1 MKNEP
6 VFVLLAGGKSDRM
19 GVDKGLLK
27 YKHTFWILEQLN
39 RISKT
44 SIKTVY
50 IGLGYNSL
58 HYFDAISWFKDSLI
72 NDADYQGLKIK
83 TIVNPTPELG
93 SFSTL
98 QTILKNINPGCDVL
112 LSPIDVPLLN
122 TDELNKIISEKN
134 NIVMPNFEGKNGHP
148 IKMGGIFWQ
157 KLISL
162 NVSEIN
168 SRLDLQIKK
177 VNSEEVSIIKVHDA
191 SIIKNLNT
199 KTAWISYL
207 NEEKNNILFED

>member
-1 MKNEP
+1 MENET
-6 VFVLLAGGKSDRM
+6 VFVLLAGGKSERM

-44 SIKTVY
+44 SVKKIY
-50 IGLGYNSL
+50 IGLGYNSQ
-58 HYFDAISWFKDSLI
+58 HYFDAIAWLNDSLI
-72 NDADYQGLKIK
+72 NEVEYQDLKIK

-98 QTILKNINPGCDVL
+98 QTVLKNINSACDVL
-112 LSPIDVPLLN
+112 VNQVDVPLLY
-122 TDELNKIISEKN
+122 TDELNKIIAARN

-148 IKMGGIFWQ
+148 IKMAAFFWQ
-157 KLISL
+157 KLVSL
-162 NVSEIN
+162 DFSEEN

-177 VNSEEVSIIKVHDA
+177 VNPKEISIIKVHDA
-191 SIIKNLNT
+191 SVVKNLNT

-207 NEEKNNILFED
+207 NEAEN

>member
-1 MKNEP
+1 MENET

-44 SIKTVY
+44 TISKVY
-50 IGLGYNSL
+50 IGLGYNAQN
-58 HYFDAISWFKDSLI
+58 YFNAIPRFKDSL
-72 NDADYQGLKIK
+72 DKEVDYEGLKIK
-83 TIVNPTPELG
+83 NIVNPTPELG

-98 QTILKNINPGCDVL
+98 QTVLKNINLGCDVL

-122 TDELNKIISEKN
+122 TEELNNIISSKN
-134 NIVMPNFEGKNGHP
+134 NIVIPNFEGKNGHP
-148 IKMGGIFWQ
+148 IKMAASFWQ

-162 NVSEIN
+162 DISEEN
-168 SRLDLQIKK
+168 SRLDLQLKK
-177 VNSEEVSIIKVHDA
+177 VNSEEISIIKVNDA

-199 KTAWISYL
+199 KTAWISNL
-207 NEEKNNILFED
+207 NEEKN

>member
-1 MKNEP
+1 MENET
-6 VFVLLAGGKSDRM
+6 VFVLLAGGKSERM

-44 SIKTVY
+44 TISKVY
-50 IGLGYNSL
+50 IGLGFNSQNYL
-58 HYFDAISWFKDSLI
+58 DAISWFKTAL
-72 NDADYQGLKIK
+72 NNEADYQGLKVRI
-83 TIVNPTPELG
+83 IVNPTPEMG

-98 QTILKNINPGCDVL
+98 QTVLKNINSGCDVL
-112 LSPIDVPLLN
+112 LSPIDIPLLN
-122 TDELNKIISEKN
+122 SDELNKIIAVKN

-148 IKMGGIFWQ
+148 IKMAASFWQ
-157 KLISL
+157 KLVSL
-162 NVSEIN
+162 NIADEN

-177 VNSEEVSIIKVHDA
+177 LNVKEISIIKVNDA
-191 SIIKNLNT
+191 SITKNLNT

-207 NEEKNNILFED
+207 NEEKN

>member
-1 MKNEP
+1 MENET

-27 YKHTFWILEQLN
+27 YKHTFWILVQLN

-50 IGLGYNSL
+50 IGLGYNNE
-58 HYFDAISWFKDSLI
+58 HYFEAIPWLKDAITDFV
-72 NDADYQGLKIK
+72 DYQGLKIK

-98 QTILKNINPGCDVL
+98 QTVLKNINSSCDVL

-122 TDELNKIISEKN
+122 PEELNKIIAAKN

-148 IKMGGIFWQ
+148 IKTDVNFWK
-157 KLISL
+157 KLVSL
-162 NVSEIN
+162 NISEEN

-177 VNSEEVSIIKVHDA
+177 LNPEEITMIKVSDA
-191 SIIKNLNT
+191 SAVKNLNT
-199 KTAWISYL
+199 KATWISYL
-207 NEEKNNILFED
+207 NEEKN

>member
-1 MKNEP
+1 MENET
-6 VFVLLAGGKSDRM
+6 VFVLLAGGKSERM

-44 SIKTVY
+44 TISKVY
-50 IGLGYNSL
+50 IGLGFNSQNYL
-58 HYFDAISWFKDSLI
+58 DAISWFKTAL
-72 NDADYQGLKIK
+72 NNEADYQGLKVRI
-83 TIVNPTPELG
+83 IVNPTPEMG

-98 QTILKNINPGCDVL
+98 QTVLKNIDFNCDVL
-112 LSPIDVPLLN
+112 LSPIDIPLLN
-122 TDELNKIISEKN
+122 SDELNKIIAVKN

-148 IKMGGIFWQ
+148 IKMAASFWQ

-162 NVSEIN
+162 NVSEEN

-177 VNSEEVSIIKVHDA
+177 MNPEEISVVDVKDA
-191 SIIKNLNT
+191 YIIKNLNT
-199 KTAWISYL
+199 KTAWSSYI
-207 NEEKNNILFED
+207 NEVK